1 MKKFLMKNRTWRTM
15 FCLGSSDGCEEGTDM
30 IWMSVK
36 TPSQTLQQMTIPK
49 TQEFTPIQTGTRA
62 RDQTVR
68 TSDPHT
74 TSGNS
79 GKGSGQ
85 RGVPE
90 S

>member
-1 MKKFLMKNRTWRTM
+1 MKKFLMKNRTWGTM
-15 FCLGSSDGCEEGTDM
+15 FCPGSSDGCEEGTDM
-30 IWMSVK
+30 IWRNAQ
-36 TPSQTLQQMTIPK
+36 TPSQPLQQMKIPE
-49 TQEFTPIQTGTRA
+49 TQELEPGIR
-62 RDQTVR
+62 TVR

-85 RGVPE
+85 RGVPG